1 MSLSMTT
8 TDYVVMVIVIPII
21 LFALVY
27 IPLRVDSQEV
37 RRSREARSALLAEAR
52 RSQIAGEPA
61 GHAEQPSLRTD

>member
-21 LFALVY
+21 LFALVF

-37 RRSREARSALLAEAR
+37 RRSRADRSALLAEAR
-52 RSQIAGEPA
+52 RSQIAGESA
-61 GHAEQPSLRTD
+61 GHAEQSSLRGD